1 MFGEKVPGTGLNG
14 FGTGPLLPVRLADPI
29 YLEPEPVPAPVD
41 PEPAGTRTGD
51 PLSMSI
57 HK

>member
-14 FGTGPLLPVRLADPI
+14 FETGPLLPVRLADPI
-29 YLEPEPVPAPVD
+29 YLEPEP
-41 PEPAGTRTGD
+41 AGTGTGD
-51 PLSMSI
+51 LLSMSM